1 MLRGLSFG
9 TKAILS
15 ACPLKG
21 LSIYPS
27 ITLTQADAVCVRF
40 ERKQWKSQ
48 RLWSIARLFQDNR
61 PDITTDMNLKFI
73 HFQRNE
79 RLIFDALHSVQ
90 NAAAGLVTG
99 TQRRDRITPILTAP
113 LTASTTTRQLQA
125 SRPGLQ
131 CIHGLASIYLSEDC
145 RLMTSDSFRCR
156 LRSAEV
162 DTCLVPR
169 TQL

>member
-27 ITLTQADAVCVRF
+27 ITRAAVCLRF
-40 ERKQWKSQ
+40 ERKQSKSQ
-48 RLWSIARLFQDNR
+48 RFWSIARLFQNNS

-99 TQRRDRITPILTAP
+99 TRRDRNRITPILTAP
-113 LTASTTTRQLQA
+113 LTASTTMRQLQA

-131 CIHGLASIYLSEDC
+131 CIPRLAPTYLSEDC
-145 RLMTSDSFRCR
+145 RLVASR
-156 LRSAEV
+156 
-162 DTCLVPR
+162 
-169 TQL
+169 